1 MSSLIIDLAYIL
13 VVASVVTIIF
23 KRLKQPLVLG
33 YIVAGFLAGPHMPY
47 TPSVSSMEGIE
58 EWSELGVIFLM
69 FTLGLEFSFKKIVR
83 MGIQPIVT
91 AIMVMCCMI
100 GIGGMVALLFG
111 WSSMDRLFLGG
122 MLSMSSTTI
131 IYKAFDDLGL
141 RGKRFASGV
150 ISVLIIEDIL
160 GILLMVMLSAL
171 AVSRHFEG
179 IELIK
184 SLMQLA
190 FFLLL
195 WFMVGIYLLPLLLRK
210 ARRYI
215 NNETLLVVS
224 VGLCFLLAV
233 IASRIGYSPA
243 LGAFM
248 MGSILAET
256 LESENIEKSVSSLRD
271 LFGAVFFVSVGMMVE
286 PSVLTSYWLPI
297 IVLTLAVVLGQMF
310 FGSLS
315 FFVASGDLR
324 QSIRSGFSMVQIGEF
339 AFIIA
344 GLGQE
349 LGVTSQFLYPVV
361 VSVSIITTFFT
372 PYIIKLAPSAC
383 NRVEKTINVQLRSMV
398 NSQKSM
404 INGKWSIVNKKGK
417 VGSNNRNQRRLVF
430 SPALAWKRFIT
441 AVLYQTAAFLT
452 ISIAIAMFCFATIK
466 PLCYHF
472 MGEKYGTIVCCVI
485 TLLLLSPCIRPIVV
499 RKNHS
504 REVHYLRSLNRTTRI
519 LVGFAIFVKV
529 FIGFL
534 IVYEVVSFV
543 SPLWWVWNVLLSLAA
558 LFLMVISRVV
568 KYVSI
573 RMERT
578 FKQNLRLKEQQNSLS
593 YGRRLRGKD
602 LQIARVKVP
611 MHSLWGGHTL
621 AQLHF
626 GRTDHIHIA
635 AIIRAGHRINIPGG
649 SHRIYPGDELEIV
662 AGAEAIE
669 NLRARSEQEL
679 LQPHER
685 IKDNHSMSL
694 ISVRLSESSPLIGN
708 TLQDID
714 FRLRYHC
721 MVVGVENEQGH
732 LDPTQAKRQFRKGDI
747 VWVVGEEADLSM
759 LTMVI

>member
-23 KRLKQPLVLG
+23 RRLRQPLVLG

-83 MGIQPIVT
+83 MGMQPIFT

-100 GIGGMVALLFG
+100 GIGGMVASLFD
-111 WSSMDRLFLGG
+111 WSIMDRIFLGG

-141 RGKRFASGV
+141 RGKHFASGV

-179 IELIK
+179 MELIK
-184 SLMQLA
+184 SLMQLG

-195 WFMVGIYLLPLLLRK
+195 WFMVGIYLVPLFLKK
-210 ARRYI
+210 AKNYI

-233 IASRIGYSPA
+233 ASSHVGYSPA
-243 LGAFM
+243 FGAFM

-256 LESENIEKSVSSLRD
+256 LEAENIEKSVSSLRD

-286 PSVLTSYWLPI
+286 PSVLIEYWLPI
-297 IVLTLAVVLGQMF
+297 LVLTLAVVLGQMF

-315 FFVASGDLR
+315 FFFTSGNLQDAV
-324 QSIRSGFSMVQIGEF
+324 RSGFSMVQIGEF

-361 VSVSIITTFFT
+361 VAVSIVTTFFT
-372 PYIIKLAPSAC
+372 PYIIKLAPIASK
-383 NRVEKTINVQLRSMV
+383 RVESSLSGEFQSLVKYGRSL
-398 NSQKSM
+398 SP
-404 INGKWSIVNKKGK
+404 GKRV
-417 VGSNNRNQRRLVF
+417 RQTML
-430 SPALAWKRFIT
+430 SPTLAWRNFLKAIF
-441 AVLYQTAAFLT
+441 YQTAAFLT
-452 ISIAIAMFCFATIK
+452 ICIAIVPFSMATVLPFCQ
-466 PLCYHF
+466 HF
-472 MGEKYGTIVCCVI
+472 IGNKYGSVVCCII
-485 TLLLLSPCIRPIVV
+485 TLLALSPFIRPIII
-499 RKNHS
+499 RKNHC
-504 REVHYLRSLNRTTRI
+504 REVQYLRVKDKLNI
-519 LVGFAIFVKV
+519 
-529 FIGFL
+529 FL
-534 IVYEVVSFV
+534 IRLVLFLKALFGFIIIYNVVSFI
-543 SPLWWVWNVLLSLAA
+543 SPIWWVWNV
-558 LFLMVISRVV
+558 VISVAAFALMLISRAV
-568 KYVSI
+568 KYTSI
-573 RMERT
+573 RVERT
-578 FKQNLRLKEQQNSLS
+578 FKQNLRLREQQTSLG

-602 LQIARVKVP
+602 LQIARIKVP
-611 MHSLWGGHTL
+611 LHSRWGGRSL

-626 GRTDHIHIA
+626 GRTDQIHIA
-635 AIIRAGHRINIPGG
+635 AILRAGHRINIPGG
-649 SHRIYPGDELEIV
+649 NHRIYPGDMLEVV
-662 AGAEAIE
+662 AGTDAIE
-669 NLRARSEQEL
+669 ALRIRSEQEL
-679 LQPHER
+679 VQPQEHT
-685 IKDNHSMSL
+685 KDKHSMSI
-694 ISVRLSESSPLIGN
+694 ISVKLSESSPLIGN
-708 TLQDID
+708 TLQDVD

-732 LDPTQAKRQFRKGDI
+732 LDPTQAKRQFRQGDI

>member
-13 VVASVVTIIF
+13 VVASIVTIIF

-83 MGIQPIVT
+83 MGIQPILT

-141 RGKRFASGV
+141 RNKRFASGV

-184 SLMQLA
+184 SLMKLA

-195 WFMVGIYLLPLLLRK
+195 WFMVGIYLLPLFLRK
-210 ARRYI
+210 FRRYI
-215 NNETLLVVS
+215 NNEMLLVVS

-233 IASRIGYSPA
+233 IASKIGYSPA

-256 LESENIEKSVSSLRD
+256 LEAENIEKSVSSLRD

-286 PSVLTSYWLPI
+286 PSVLSSYWLPI

-324 QSIRSGFSMVQIGEF
+324 LAVRSGFSMVQIGEF

-383 NRVEKTINVQLRSMV
+383 NRVEPTINAQLSVV
-398 NSQKSM
+398 NDKLKHS
-404 INGKWSIVNKKGK
+404 K
-417 VGSNNRNQRRLVF
+417 VLSKNRRQGRLVF

-441 AVLYQTAAFLT
+441 AVLYQTAAYLT
-452 ISIAIAMFCFATIK
+452 ISIALAMFCFAAVM
-466 PLCYHF
+466 PLCHHI
-472 MGEKYGTIVCCVI
+472 MGERYGTIVCCVV
-485 TLLLLSPCIRPIVV
+485 TLLLLSPCIRPIVI

-504 REVHYLRSLNRTTRI
+504 REVHYLRSLGKMMSL
-519 LVGFAIFVKV
+519 LVGVAIFIKMLIGFAI
-529 FIGFL
+529 I
-534 IVYEVVSFV
+534 YNVVSFV
-543 SPLWWVWNVLLSLAA
+543 SSIWWVWRVLISIAA
-558 LFLMVISRVV
+558 LVLIVISRIV
-568 KYVSI
+568 KYTSI

-578 FKQNLRLKEQQNSLS
+578 FKQNLRLKEQQNTLS

-611 MHSLWGGHTL
+611 MHSSWGGRSL

-626 GRTDHIHIA
+626 GKTDRVHIA

-649 SHRIYPGDELEIV
+649 KNIIYPGDELEIV

-669 NLRARSEQEL
+669 ALRARSEQEL
-679 LQPHER
+679 MQPQDR
-685 IKDNHSMSL
+685 NKDKHSMSI

-708 TLQDID
+708 TLQDVD

-732 LDPTQAKRQFRKGDI
+732 LDPTQAKRQFRQGDI

>member
-1 MSSLIIDLAYIL
+1 
-13 VVASVVTIIF
+13 
-23 KRLKQPLVLG
+23 
-33 YIVAGFLAGPHMPY
+33 MPY

-83 MGIQPIVT
+83 MGMQPILT

-100 GIGGMVALLFG
+100 GIGGMVASLFD
-111 WSSMDRLFLGG
+111 WSIMDRIFLGG

-179 IELIK
+179 MELIK
-184 SLMQLA
+184 SLMQLG

-195 WFMVGIYLLPLLLRK
+195 WFMVGIYLVPLFLKK
-210 ARRYI
+210 AKNYI

-233 IASRIGYSPA
+233 ASSHVGYSPA
-243 LGAFM
+243 FGAFM

-256 LESENIEKSVSSLRD
+256 LEAENIEKSVSSLRD

-286 PSVLTSYWLPI
+286 PSVLIEYWLPI
-297 IVLTLAVVLGQMF
+297 LVLTLAVVLGQMF

-315 FFVASGDLR
+315 FFFTSGNLQDAV
-324 QSIRSGFSMVQIGEF
+324 RSGFSMVQIGEF

-361 VSVSIITTFFT
+361 VAVSIVTTFFT
-372 PYIIKLAPSAC
+372 PYIIKLAPIASK
-383 NRVEKTINVQLRSMV
+383 RVESSLSGDFQSLVKYGRSL
-398 NSQKSM
+398 SP
-404 INGKWSIVNKKGK
+404 GKRV
-417 VGSNNRNQRRLVF
+417 RQTML
-430 SPALAWKRFIT
+430 SPTLAWRNFLKAIF
-441 AVLYQTAAFLT
+441 YQTAAFLT
-452 ISIAIAMFCFATIK
+452 ICIAIVPFSMATVLPFCQ
-466 PLCYHF
+466 HF
-472 MGEKYGTIVCCVI
+472 IGNKYGSVVCCII
-485 TLLLLSPCIRPIVV
+485 TLLALSPFIRPIII
-499 RKNHS
+499 RKNHC
-504 REVHYLRSLNRTTRI
+504 REVQYLRVKDKLNI
-519 LVGFAIFVKV
+519 
-529 FIGFL
+529 FL
-534 IVYEVVSFV
+534 IRLVLFLKALFGFIIIYNVVSFI
-543 SPLWWVWNVLLSLAA
+543 SPIWWVWNV
-558 LFLMVISRVV
+558 VISVAAFALMLISRAV
-568 KYVSI
+568 KYTSI
-573 RMERT
+573 RVERT
-578 FKQNLRLKEQQNSLS
+578 FKQNLRLREQQTSLG

-602 LQIARVKVP
+602 LQIARIKVP
-611 MHSLWGGHTL
+611 LHSRWGGRSL

-626 GRTDHIHIA
+626 GRTDQIHIA
-635 AIIRAGHRINIPGG
+635 AILRAGHRINIPGG
-649 SHRIYPGDELEIV
+649 NHRIYPGDMLEVV
-662 AGAEAIE
+662 AGTDAIE
-669 NLRARSEQEL
+669 ALRIRSEQEL
-679 LQPHER
+679 VQPQEHT
-685 IKDNHSMSL
+685 KDKHSMSI
-694 ISVRLSESSPLIGN
+694 ISVKLSESSPLIGN
-708 TLQDID
+708 TLQDVD

-732 LDPTQAKRQFRKGDI
+732 LDPTQAKRQFRQGDI

>member
-13 VVASVVTIIF
+13 VVASIVTIIF

-83 MGIQPIVT
+83 MGIQPILT

-111 WSSMDRLFLGG
+111 WSSMDRIFLGG

-141 RGKRFASGV
+141 RNKRFASGV

-184 SLMQLA
+184 SLMKLA

-195 WFMVGIYLLPLLLRK
+195 WFLVGIYLLPLFLRK
-210 ARRYI
+210 FRRYI
-215 NNETLLVVS
+215 NNEMLLVVS

-233 IASRIGYSPA
+233 VASRIGYSPA

-256 LESENIEKSVSSLRD
+256 LEAENIEKSVSSLRD

-324 QSIRSGFSMVQIGEF
+324 LAVRSGFSMVQIGEF

-372 PYIIKLAPSAC
+372 PYIIKLAPKVC
-383 NRVEKTINVQLRSMV
+383 NRVEPTINVQLSVV
-398 NSQKSM
+398 NDKLKHS
-404 INGKWSIVNKKGK
+404 K
-417 VGSNNRNQRRLVF
+417 VLSKNRRQGRLVF

-441 AVLYQTAAFLT
+441 AVLYQTAAYMT
-452 ISIAIAMFCFATIK
+452 ISIALAMFCFATIM
-466 PLCYHF
+466 PLCHHI
-472 MGEKYGTIVCCVI
+472 MGERYGTIVCCVV
-485 TLLLLSPCIRPIVV
+485 TLLLLSPCIRPIVI

-504 REVHYLRSLNRTTRI
+504 REVHYLRSLGKMMSL
-519 LVGFAIFVKV
+519 LVGVAIFIKVLIGFAI
-529 FIGFL
+529 I
-534 IVYEVVSFV
+534 YNVVSFV
-543 SPLWWVWNVLLSLAA
+543 SPIWWVWRVLISIAA
-558 LFLMVISRVV
+558 LVLIVISRIV
-568 KYVSI
+568 KYTSI

-578 FKQNLRLKEQQNSLS
+578 FKQNLRLKEQQNTLS

-611 MHSLWGGHTL
+611 MHSSWGGHSL

-626 GRTDHIHIA
+626 GKTDRVHIA

-649 SHRIYPGDELEIV
+649 KNIIYPGDELEIV

-669 NLRARSEQEL
+669 ALRARSEQEL
-679 LQPHER
+679 MQPQDR
-685 IKDNHSMSL
+685 IKDKHSMSI

-708 TLQDID
+708 TLQDVD

-732 LDPTQAKRQFRKGDI
+732 LDPTQAKRQFRQGDI